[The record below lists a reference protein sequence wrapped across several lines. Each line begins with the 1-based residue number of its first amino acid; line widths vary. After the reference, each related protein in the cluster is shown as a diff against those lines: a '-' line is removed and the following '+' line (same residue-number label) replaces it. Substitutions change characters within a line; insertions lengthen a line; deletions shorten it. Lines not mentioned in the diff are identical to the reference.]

1 MLSEL
6 FKHFSDFLNSSE
18 VLEEIV
24 SNRFVLILLVIF
36 LSRLKYKT
44 YSSMFLTALVNI
56 PGTFLHETA
65 HFTVGFLLNARPT
78 SYTLVPKKSLE
89 GGYTTGSVGFKNLRF
104 YNALPSAM
112 APLLLLPVGYYF
124 DQWLFSNFDL
134 NFGNYI
140 FYVLLQSIIIENAL
154 PSSTDFR
161 VGFGN
166 ILGVA
171 FYGVICFAALIVWLA
186 VR

>member
-1 MLSEL
+1 MSGGLFGHISE
-6 FKHFSDFLNSSE
+6 FLNSAE
-18 VLEEIV
+18 VLDEIV
-24 SNRFVLILLVIF
+24 SNRFILILLVIF

-65 HFTVGFLLNARPT
+65 HFTVGLLLNARPT
-78 SYTLVPKKSLE
+78 SFTLVPKRASD

-124 DQWLFSNFDL
+124 DRWLFSNFDL

-154 PSSTDFR
+154 PSSADFR
-161 VGFGN
+161 IGFGN
-166 ILGVA
+166 ITGLA
-171 FYGVICFAALIVWLA
+171 FYGVICCAALIVYMAL
-186 VR
+186 

>member
-1 MLSEL
+1 MSAGLGGHINAFFNSEGIL
-6 FKHFSDFLNSSE
+6 EE
-18 VLEEIV
+18 VL
-24 SNRFVLILLVIF
+24 SNRFILILLVIF

-44 YSSMFLTALVNI
+44 YKSMFFTALVNI

-65 HFTVGFLLNARPT
+65 HFIVGLFLNARPT
-78 SYTLVPKKSLE
+78 SFNLFPKRSAD
-89 GGYTTGSVGFKNLRF
+89 GGYVMGNVGFKNLRF

-112 APLLLLPVGYYF
+112 APLLLLPVGYFF
-124 DQWLFSNFDL
+124 DQWLFSNFEL

-161 VGFGN
+161 AGFGN
-166 ILGVA
+166 VLGVV
-171 FYGVICFAALIVWLA
+171 FYGLLGVICLIIKFGYF
-186 VR
+186 

>member
-1 MLSEL
+1 MADSFFGHL
-6 FKHFSDFLNSSE
+6 SDFLNSSE

-24 SNRFVLILLVIF
+24 SNRFILILLVIF

-44 YSSMFLTALVNI
+44 YNSMFLTALVNI

-65 HFTVGFLLNARPT
+65 HFTVGLLLNARPT
-78 SYTLVPKKSLE
+78 SFTLVPKKSLS

-124 DQWLFSNFDL
+124 DSWLFSNYNL
-134 NFGNYI
+134 NIGNYI

-166 ILGVA
+166 ITGIV
-171 FYGVICFAALIVWLA
+171 FYGIICLIGLVAYRA
-186 VR
+186 VL